1 MRTRCQLRQPYK
13 SDSQNHLRHLSTRG
27 CWKSRWKHQ
36 RLPSCLEFVQK
47 IWKHMRPH
55 PLKAKAEAGPATAML
70 RWMRS
75 CNFSVW
81 HWNATMETGK
91 WKLKPKGLGEIDTV
105 YIYIYDHICHVYIYI
120 YVCFLV
126 YVCLRHEGP
135 SQTNLYIC
143 WKWCEIRLCGV
154 AFKNGFRRKHLED
167 DWCWNLMW
175 EKLLVVLDSCIFYKC
190 KASRGCLWLPH
201 RLECTPWMNIQEPQK
216 HWRWT
221 LRISIGAVQCW
232 KESPSLDSL
241 SEDWT
246 LDQHNYL

>member
-1 MRTRCQLRQPYK
+1 MFVSQRSWWGHVANSDNLTNPILKTTCGIFRPEDAESQGGSTKGCPAALSLYK
-13 SDSQNHLRHLSTRG
+13 KYGN
-27 CWKSRWKHQ
+27 
-36 RLPSCLEFVQK
+36 
-47 IWKHMRPH
+47 IWAHMRPH

-120 YVCFLV
+120 HVCFLV

-190 KASRGCLWLPH
+190 KGSRC
-201 RLECTPWMNIQEPQK
+201 C
-216 HWRWT
+216 
-221 LRISIGAVQCW
+221 
-232 KESPSLDSL
+232 
-241 SEDWT
+241 
-246 LDQHNYL
+246 